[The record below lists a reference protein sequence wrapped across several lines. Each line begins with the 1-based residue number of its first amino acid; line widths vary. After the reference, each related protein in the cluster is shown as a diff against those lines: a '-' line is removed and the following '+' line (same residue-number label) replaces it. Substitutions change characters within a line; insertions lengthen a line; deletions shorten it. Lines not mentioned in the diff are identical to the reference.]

1 MARRWVPEEVNVLV
15 DLVEENYEF
24 LTSALSATKTKRMVE
39 ERWQIVA
46 SGVNALN
53 AGTPYPVEKVKRKWF
68 DLKSISK
75 KAVASYIKELAKTG
89 GGVNKAETSTDL
101 QFKIS
106 EMIGEVCT
114 EGVPGTL
121 LCDTSLDPSK
131 NQPANEIS
139 ADQGAEAITISQ
151 TTSISPPAKRRKL
164 IRSSRDSINHELLK
178 EQRAL
183 VRAVGEI
190 RDELKNISTALQKLA
205 EAVEMKLQPQVD
217 EENSSQLPDGFFTDL
232 LNAE

>member
-1 MARRWVPEEVNVLV
+1 M
-15 DLVEENYEF
+15 
-24 LTSALSATKTKRMVE
+24 
-39 ERWQIVA
+39 
-46 SGVNALN
+46 NALN
-53 AGTPYPVEKVKRKWF
+53 AGTTYPVEKVKRKWF
-68 DLKSISK
+68 VLKSISK
-75 KAVASYIKELAKTG
+75 KVVASYKKELAKTG
-89 GGVNKAETSTDL
+89 GGVNKAETPTDL

-121 LCDTSLDPSK
+121 LCDTSLNPSK

-139 ADQGAEAITISQ
+139 ADQGAEAITISP
-151 TTSISPPAKRRKL
+151 TTTISPPAKRRKS
-164 IRSSRDSINHELLK
+164 IRSSRNSINHELLK

-183 VRAVGEI
+183 VSAVGEI
-190 RDELKNISTALQKLA
+190 RNYFYCPAKACRGSGYFKNISTALHKLA